1 LITSFWLGMVDDEGF
16 GGTSTFGMIG
26 IEVGEGLGFFF
37 YGLAPAT
44 LLHDWRSKIFCSF
57 KGSME
62 KSSRRM
68 GCYPDLVKNCSMP
81 PLLLLLV
88 SIYLS
93 WSLSFSSFLV
103 ILALG
108 DSRGRLALD
117 PEAAPLFRLAGGAA
131 SGFSVSDTAS
141 EFDDTICG
149 FQIKI
154 PRSFSSR
161 ESS

>member
-1 LITSFWLGMVDDEGF
+1 MPESTVRSASSSILITSFWLGMVDDEGF

-44 LLHDWRSKIFCSF
+44 L
-57 KGSME
+57 
-62 KSSRRM
+62 
-68 GCYPDLVKNCSMP
+68 PDLVKNCSMP